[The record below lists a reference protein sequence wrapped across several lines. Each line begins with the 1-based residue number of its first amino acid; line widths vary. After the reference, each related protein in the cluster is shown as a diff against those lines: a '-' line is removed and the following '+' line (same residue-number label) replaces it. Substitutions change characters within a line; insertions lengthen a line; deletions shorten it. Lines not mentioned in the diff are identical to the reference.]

1 MQSGEN
7 NALFWPSVGGHLEN
21 GAILYIFVHVNCMKW
36 CMCICFHSSLLL
48 FKDGCLVVA
57 FHSQ

>member
-1 MQSGEN
+1 MQSRGKQC
-7 NALFWPSVGGHLEN
+7 AIWPSVGGHLEN
-21 GAILYIFVHVNCMKW
+21 GAILYIFIHVNCMKW